1 MKKNI
6 ILIAALLFS
15 SGLFAQQSW
24 GLRDCIDYA
33 LKHNIQIKKQEV
45 ATLQQKVE
53 LNTAKNKR
61 LPDVNGS
68 ASQTF
73 NFGRAVSAVDNSY
86 VNKNSGNTSFGIGAS
101 VPLFTG
107 FQIPRN
113 VELSELNLKAAL
125 LDLDKAKEDIS
136 VNVTSAFLQ
145 VLFKSELC
153 RVAQEQI
160 KLSTEQLNRITRM
173 EEVGKASPA
182 QVYEAKARLAQ
193 DELSAVQSE
202 NNHRLAV
209 LDLTQLLE
217 LATPDGFVI
226 SSPDAEPS
234 FGELTL
240 PQDIYAQ
247 ALATKPVVLAAKY
260 RLDGMEK
267 NIKIAQGAYYP
278 TLSLNGGL
286 NSGYYN
292 VSGISAPSF
301 GKQLGDNFNKYIGLT
316 LNIPIFNR
324 YETRNRVKSAR
335 LQYSTQA
342 FQLEESKKELYKE
355 IQQAY
360 YSAVGAQA
368 KYTSSK
374 SAVEANEESFKLMRE
389 KYENGKA
396 TSIEFNEMK
405 MNLMKASSERI
416 QAKYDYLFRIKILDF
431 YKGIPL
437 AQ

>member
-6 ILIAALLFS
+6 VLIAALLFS
-15 SGLFAQQSW
+15 GGMFAQQTW
-24 GLRDCIDYA
+24 GLKDCIDYA
-33 LKHNIQIKKQEV
+33 LKHNLQIKKQEI
-45 ATLQQKVE
+45 ATQQQKVE

-61 LPDVNGS
+61 LPEVSGS

-113 VELSELNLKAAL
+113 IELTELNLKAATQ
-125 LDLDKAKEDIS
+125 DLDKAKEDVS
-136 VNVTSAFLQ
+136 LNVTSAFLQ

-153 RVAQEQI
+153 KVAQEQI

-193 DELSAVQSE
+193 DKLSAVQSD
-202 NNHRLAV
+202 NDYRLAL
-209 LDLTQLLE
+209 LDLSQLLE
-217 LATPDGFVI
+217 LATPDGFAI
-226 SSPDAEPS
+226 ASPDAEPN
-234 FGELTL
+234 FGELTP

-247 ALATKPVVLAAKY
+247 AMATKPAVLAAKY

-286 NSGYYN
+286 NSGYYS

-301 GKQLGDNFNKYIGLT
+301 GKQLGDNFNKYIGLS
-316 LNIPIFNR
+316 LSIPIFNK

-342 FQLEESKKELYKE
+342 YQLEESKKGLYKE

-360 YSAVGAQA
+360 YSAVASHA
-368 KYTSSK
+368 KYASSK
-374 SAVEANEESFKLMRE
+374 TAVEANEASFKLMRE
-389 KYENGKA
+389 KFENGKA

-416 QAKYDYLFRIKILDF
+416 QAKYDYLFRMKIIDF